1 MGARWIKLAV
11 LYFVLGI
18 GFGLFMHY
26 TIQLQWGATHAH
38 INVVGWLSTGLI
50 GVIYSIYPD
59 AGNSSLGKLQFWLYN
74 IGLPFLFLG
83 MMFIYIDVPAF
94 VMEICVSG
102 GGLAAALSVVLFI
115 INVFQNIRSPESE

>member
-1 MGARWIKLAV
+1 
-11 LYFVLGI
+11 
-18 GFGLFMHY
+18 MHY

-102 GGLAAALSVVLFI
+102 GGLAVALSVVLFI

>member
-102 GGLAAALSVVLFI
+102 GGLAVALSVVLFI